1 MNWWVTDTDRRKKR
15 GLRPDGSASRS
26 GGGHRAAINDV
37 VCTMNRSC
45 TIGCEECHQFGDFLR
60 LAGSANGNPSGH
72 IHDLLSSSV
81 LADTAALAELH
92 NHAVCARSLD
102 ESRRDHVDADA
113 LRANFVC
120 KALIVGIE
128 STFRRS
134 ISKRRVIERQTVLD
148 GRDVK
153 NDT

>member
-1 MNWWVTDTDRRKKR
+1 MLVPCSMQFDKERNATSWMQATKR
-15 GLRPDGSASRS
+15 AS
-26 GGGHRAAINDV
+26 GGVHW
-37 VCTMNRSC
+37 NRV
-45 TIGCEECHQFGDFLR
+45 
-60 LAGSANGNPSGH
+60 P
-72 IHDLLSSSV
+72 SSV

-92 NHAVCARSLD
+92 NHAVCARSLN

-113 LRANFVC
+113 LRANLIC

-134 ISKRRVIERQTVLD
+134 ISKCCVIERQTVLN